1 MKTFSEILNEGYS
14 FIKIL
19 PKEANEL
26 LKIVSVS
33 GLRSFIKKNN
43 SFVNIDGIKSFIEKL
58 DEYNNKIFENWEE
71 FIIVGFKRKKDIVFF
86 DMEVLNKELL
96 KSQTYKKWYNK
107 MLLEMPV
114 IFYLVRTKEYTKE
127 AENSLHKI
135 VNKFNINQQIIDI
148 AQAVE
153 DDEFD
158 EDSALEKVFD
168 KFLNK
173 PKKDVFDKSSNL
185 KVKKVFDK
193 YKKTK
198 QVQTK
203 TEDEEYENM
212 KNEVFGKYLHNKEVN
227 KTDDVETILTDEEK
241 ILNLIK

>member
-1 MKTFSEILNEGYS
+1 MKTFSEILNEGNS

-26 LKIVSVS
+26 LRIVSVS
-33 GLRSFIKKNN
+33 GLRSFIKQND
-43 SFVNIDGIKSFIEKL
+43 SFVNIDGITTFIEKL
-58 DEYNNKIFENWEE
+58 DEYNDKIFENWEK

-86 DMEVLNKELL
+86 DMEALNQKFL
-96 KSQTYKKWYNK
+96 KSQTYKKWYNQ
-107 MLLEMPV
+107 MLLELPI

-127 AENSLHKI
+127 AEASLQKI
-135 VNKFNINQQIIDI
+135 VNKFNINQEIIDI

-168 KFLNK
+168 KFLTK
-173 PKKDVFDKSSNL
+173 PVKQKNNSSL
-185 KVKKVFDK
+185 EKVFDK
-193 YKKTK
+193 YKNTIKSK
-198 QVQTK
+198 PVQIQ
-203 TEDEEYENM
+203 TEDEEYESL
-212 KNEVFGKYLHNKEVN
+212 KNEVFGKFQHNQGLKIE
-227 KTDDVETILTDEEK
+227 TDDEELSNDEEK